1 MVVKETSTP
10 QQKLSSLFNQ
20 LDSQI
25 RDLPNVLF
33 ENNYSRFPSE
43 KGFVFIE
50 CQVEGRY
57 AFHIVTSKDSKGHS
71 EAECIFS
78 YWDEHQVY
86 HYFNT
91 PENIQAVEEKIKSLV
106 S

>member
-10 QQKLSSLFNQ
+10 QEKLSSLFYQ
-20 LDSQI
+20 LDSQL
-25 RDLPNVLF
+25 RNLPNVLF

-43 KGFVFIE
+43 KGFAFIDG
-50 CQVEGRY
+50 QVEGRY
-57 AFHIVTSKDSKGHS
+57 AFYIVTGKDSKGHR
-71 EAECIFS
+71 ETECIFWF
-78 YWDEHQVY
+78 WDGHQVY
-86 HYFNT
+86 HYFND